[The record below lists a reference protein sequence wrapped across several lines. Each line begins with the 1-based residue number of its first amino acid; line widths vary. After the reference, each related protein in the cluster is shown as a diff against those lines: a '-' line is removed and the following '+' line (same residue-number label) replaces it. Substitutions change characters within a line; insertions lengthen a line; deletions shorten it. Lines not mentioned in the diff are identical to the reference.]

1 MVTPLI
7 GRTGAAVW
15 RGWWVSVEGRT
26 DEGHPRADWVGRSR
40 TGLGLFAIAVIE
52 KGSFIIDDI
61 GPRITN
67 AEVTTRPQARSVF
80 AVNNRSTID
89 GPPLG
94 NTVSFI
100 NHACHPNA
108 EAQEARGKIK
118 TVPTRRVLLRSS
130 GTRILSVPGSGA

>member
-1 MVTPLI
+1 MK
-7 GRTGAAVW
+7 GAQGPF
-15 RGWWVSVEGRT
+15 R
-26 DEGHPRADWVGRSR
+26 VGRSR
-40 TGLGLFAIAVIE
+40 TGLGVFATAVIE
-52 KGSFIIDDI
+52 NGLGIIDDI

-80 AVNNRSTID
+80 AVNSRSTID

-94 NTVSFI
+94 TTVSFI

-130 GTRILSVPGSGA
+130 GTRILRVPGSGA

>member
-1 MVTPLI
+1 MK
-7 GRTGAAVW
+7 GAQGPF
-15 RGWWVSVEGRT
+15 R
-26 DEGHPRADWVGRSR
+26 VGRSR
-40 TGLGLFAIAVIE
+40 TGLGLFATAVIE

-80 AVNNRSTID
+80 AVNSRSTID
-89 GPPLG
+89 GSPLG
-94 NTVSFI
+94 TTVSFI
-100 NHACHPNA
+100 NPACQPNA

-130 GTRILSVPGSGA
+130 GTRILRVPGSGA

>member
-1 MVTPLI
+1 MK
-7 GRTGAAVW
+7 GAQGPF
-15 RGWWVSVEGRT
+15 RVE
-26 DEGHPRADWVGRSR
+26 RSR
-40 TGLGLFAIAVIE
+40 TGLGPLATAVIE
-52 KGSFIIDDI
+52 NGLGIIADI
-61 GPRITN
+61 GPRSTN
-67 AEVTTRPQARSVF
+67 AEVVPRPQARSVF
-80 AVNNRSTID
+80 AVNSRSTIV

-94 NTVSFI
+94 TTVSFI

>member
-1 MVTPLI
+1 MI
-7 GRTGAAVW
+7 E
-15 RGWWVSVEGRT
+15 RGS
-26 DEGHPRADWVGRSR
+26 
-40 TGLGLFAIAVIE
+40 L
-52 KGSFIIDDI
+52 IIDDI
-61 GPRITN
+61 GLRSTN
-67 AEVTTRPQARSVF
+67 AEITARPQARSMF
-80 AVNNRSTID
+80 ADNSRSTIG

-130 GTRILSVPGSGA
+130 GTRILRVPGSGACCHQ